1 VITPLKAIC
10 CRTNL
15 GLEHR
20 SRLHDIQRRRQCSCD
35 TSCNH
40 STHSSFMGKRLSLIR
55 KVVFRQ
61 LCLHGFVKR
70 ELDGGKGNLMRTIL
84 GVSEVG

>member
-1 VITPLKAIC
+1 
-10 CRTNL
+10 
-15 GLEHR
+15 
-20 SRLHDIQRRRQCSCD
+20 
-35 TSCNH
+35 
-40 STHSSFMGKRLSLIR
+40 MGKRLSLVR

-84 GVSEVG
+84 GVSEAGCIGCVRYLPLLPK